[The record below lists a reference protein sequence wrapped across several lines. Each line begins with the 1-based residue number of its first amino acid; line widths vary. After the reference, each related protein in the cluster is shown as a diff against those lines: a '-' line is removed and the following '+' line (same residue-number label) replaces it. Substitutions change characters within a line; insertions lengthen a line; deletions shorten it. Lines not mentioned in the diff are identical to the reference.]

1 MSTGVDEIRNSTLK
15 QIEKTESNY
24 RLAFIGAAVV
34 EAAFLAAFL
43 LLADFS
49 NRTHVLLFI
58 TTMAVYMIVGAG
70 LFALGMHVS
79 RNTLRVLQ
87 AIEILGDKD

>member
-1 MSTGVDEIRNSTLK
+1 MSTDVDEIRNGTLK

-24 RLAFIGAAVV
+24 RLAFIGAALV
-34 EAAFLAAFL
+34 EAAFFAAFL

-49 NRTHVLLFI
+49 NRNHVLLFI
-58 TTMAVYMIVGAG
+58 TAMAVYMIVGAG

-87 AIEILGDKD
+87 AIEILGDKE